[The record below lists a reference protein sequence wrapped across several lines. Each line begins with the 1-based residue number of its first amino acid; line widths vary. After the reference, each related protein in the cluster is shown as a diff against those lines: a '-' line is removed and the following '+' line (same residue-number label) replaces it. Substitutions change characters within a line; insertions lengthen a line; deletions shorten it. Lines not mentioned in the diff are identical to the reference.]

1 MTLEPDTSE
10 LSRTHAA
17 SPSTV
22 AGSGRT
28 HSMTLY
34 GIREEQPGP
43 RWQALYDVARDAYHG
58 WYLSEGAAARPD
70 LRTCRRKLAN
80 HMPELVP
87 VWERLVELAGGDE
100 VTARL
105 LTLWDPPRFLPGCS
119 QATIGGRAPLLI
131 RNYDYGLDLF
141 ERVVYSSAFTGRRV
155 LGMGDCL
162 WGLLDGMNDAGLAVS
177 LAFGGRPGSSPGFGI
192 PLVVRYVLEVAASL
206 DDVRSVL
213 RRIPI
218 NMNYNLTFVD
228 GSGESLTAF
237 VAPDSAPEFS
247 SARVATNHR
256 DTVPEDPERANSLR
270 SVERQRLLLSLLA
283 SDPDITALTSAFLRP
298 PLLST
303 EYGRAFGTLYTAVY
317 RPNDGVVDYL
327 WPQDS
332 WRRTFASVDATK
344 TVILRESMTT
354 FEAAEAAGPKIN
366 PIVSGSGPGE
376 SGADESIAERMAG
389 TAGEPEPTIEALAQ
403 QARQAVE
410 ALARRSD
417 PAAFSELL
425 RLSALV
431 GECLGVSARS
441 LADGGSWAHV
451 AEVAGVTRQ
460 AAWSRWRSEA
470 L

>member
-1 MTLEPDTSE
+1 MTLEPDTSNV
-10 LSRTHAA
+10 TPTQVA

-28 HSMTLY
+28 HSMTLF

-43 RWQALYDVARDAYHG
+43 RWQALHDVTRDAYHR
-58 WYLSEGAAARPD
+58 WYLSQGSAARPD
-70 LRTCRRKLAN
+70 LLTCYQMLIR

-119 QATIGGRAPLLI
+119 QATLGAAVAANGVIRAPLLI
-131 RNYDYGLDLF
+131 RNYDYGPDLF
-141 ERVVYSSAFTGRRV
+141 ERVVYSTAFTGRRV

-192 PLVVRYVLEVAASL
+192 PIVVRYLLEVAASI

-213 RRIPI
+213 RRVPV
-218 NMNYNLTFVD
+218 NMSYNLTIVD
-228 GSGESLTAF
+228 ASGESLTAF

-256 DTVPEDPERANSLR
+256 GTVPEYPERARSLR
-270 SVERQRLLLSLLA
+270 SVERQRLLLSLLN
-283 SDPDITALTSAFLRP
+283 SNPDINGLTSAFLRP
-298 PLLST
+298 PLFST

-332 WRRTFASVDATK
+332 WRRTFDSVDETK
-344 TVILRESMTT
+344 TVILKES
-354 FEAAEAAGPKIN
+354 
-366 PIVSGSGPGE
+366 
-376 SGADESIAERMAG
+376 
-389 TAGEPEPTIEALAQ
+389 
-403 QARQAVE
+403 
-410 ALARRSD
+410 
-417 PAAFSELL
+417 
-425 RLSALV
+425 
-431 GECLGVSARS
+431 
-441 LADGGSWAHV
+441 
-451 AEVAGVTRQ
+451 
-460 AAWSRWRSEA
+460 
-470 L
+470 